1 MSVFGARKVSQRAE
15 RPSKA
20 RGNRRR
26 RCTRLTIRPKRAC
39 PRRAGVGGTILLAT
53 IAFSSASP
61 AGEELAALT
70 LTDNWPPTETTNPGG
85 PDSISL
91 GILFDAPTEWSE
103 TYGTA
108 VSPTGIV
115 LPGMFPNI
123 AGIPGS
129 SQVTYFSSELNGI
142 QIGVTEETVW
152 TRRRAS
158 MSSKSDGVRLQR
170 KGKKS
175 FGLGF
180 TESIGGMRISLSGDY
195 GKSAKPVKNSYDVG
209 GDRRLGRLGV
219 DIRYDDLRIGTTFGT
234 EIEPQDVGE
243 AFAWDLAASYS
254 LGRWSLG
261 LAYNYTWV
269 ADTNGEERE
278 DILGTFRG
286 GISFAITPEIQA
298 NLHAVYWDFQ
308 EENGDRT
315 DDLAGMFGLSW
326 RF

>member
-1 MSVFGARKVSQRAE
+1 MSGNGARKVSHRAE
-15 RPSKA
+15 RPKDA
-20 RGNRRR
+20 KGNRRR
-26 RCTRLTIRPKRAC
+26 RCRVIAIRPKCAC
-39 PRRAGVGGTILLAT
+39 PRAATVGGSILLAT
-53 IAFSSASP
+53 IAFSTASP
-61 AGEELAALT
+61 AAEELAALT
-70 LTDNWPPTETTNPGG
+70 LTDSWPPTEAANPGG

-91 GILFDAPTEWSE
+91 GMLFDAPIEWSE

-108 VSPTGIV
+108 ISPTGIV

-123 AGIPGS
+123 AGLPGS
-129 SQVTYFSSELNGI
+129 SQVTYFSSAPNGI
-142 QIGVTEETVW
+142 RIGVTEETVW

-158 MSSKSDGVRLQR
+158 LSNKSDGVRLRR

-180 TESIGGMRISLSGDY
+180 SESVGNVRFSLSGDY
-195 GKSAKPVKNSYDVG
+195 GKSAKPTKNSYNVD

-219 DIRYDDLRIGTTFGT
+219 DIRYDDLRIGSTFGT

-269 ADTNGEERE
+269 TGMNGEERE

-286 GISFAITPEIQA
+286 GISFAVTPDIQA
-298 NLHAVYWDFQ
+298 NLHAVYWDSQ
-308 EENGDRT
+308 QENGDRT

>member
-1 MSVFGARKVSQRAE
+1 M
-15 RPSKA
+15 
-20 RGNRRR
+20 
-26 RCTRLTIRPKRAC
+26 
-39 PRRAGVGGTILLAT
+39 
-53 IAFSSASP
+53 
-61 AGEELAALT
+61 AALT
-70 LTDNWPPTETTNPGG
+70 LTDNWPPSEVTNPGE
-85 PDSISL
+85 PDAISL
-91 GILFDAPTEWSE
+91 GMLFDAPIEWTETTGS
-103 TYGTA
+103 A
-108 VSPTGIV
+108 VSATGIV

-123 AGIPGS
+123 AGLPGS
-129 SQVTYFSSELNGI
+129 SQVTYLSSELNGI
-142 QIGVTEETVW
+142 QIGVTEETVS

-158 MSSKSDGVRLQR
+158 VSNKSDGLRLRQ

-180 TESIGGMRISLSGDY
+180 SESIGNVRISLSGDY
-195 GKSAKPVKNSYDVG
+195 GKSAKPVKNSYDVD

-219 DIRYDDLRIGTTFGT
+219 DFRYEDLRIGSTLGT

-269 ADTNGEERE
+269 TGMSGEERE

-286 GISFAITPEIQA
+286 GISFDITPEIKA
-298 NLHAVYWDFQ
+298 NLHAVYWDSQ
-308 EENGDRT
+308 NENGDRN
-315 DDLAGMFGLSW
+315 DDLAGMIGLSW